1 MNGHIQLMLPGR
13 TACFQCIP
21 PVAVSS
27 GMDEGQ
33 IRRNGACTASLPTTM
48 GIIAGLLAQNT
59 LKYLLGFGQ
68 VSYYLGFNS
77 LTNHFPTGL
86 LLPCKDCS
94 NPDCL
99 LLQKQY
105 AGKWKPQVWERKVV
119 VEEST
124 EEAEWGITYLYKNG
138 IVP

>member
-1 MNGHIQLMLPGR
+1 
-13 TACFQCIP
+13 
-21 PVAVSS
+21 
-27 GMDEGQ
+27 
-33 IRRNGACTASLPTTM
+33 M

-138 IVP
+138 TVP